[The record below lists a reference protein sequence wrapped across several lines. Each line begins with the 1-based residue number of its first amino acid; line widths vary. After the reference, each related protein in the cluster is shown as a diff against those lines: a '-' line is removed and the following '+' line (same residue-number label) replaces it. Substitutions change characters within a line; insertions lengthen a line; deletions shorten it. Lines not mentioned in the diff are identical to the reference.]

1 MDSFNHINI
10 LKGMDF
16 PPPKKKGMKTNWNVF
31 LLFLSYLIINRP
43 TSLDMQTDLFTNG
56 LASLRTLGAVSFS
69 GSIFASCLQEA
80 PGGGVGRHYST
91 DLLFK
96 EVGRNLIWV
105 TSHLH
110 TQDWLYWW
118 QNLYFGQKL
127 LEEKSRAK
135 LCI

>member
-1 MDSFNHINI
+1 
-10 LKGMDF
+10 
-16 PPPKKKGMKTNWNVF
+16 
-31 LLFLSYLIINRP
+31 
-43 TSLDMQTDLFTNG
+43 MQTDLFTNG

-105 TSHLH
+105 TSLH